1 MSTNSKNDKKQQL
14 KKYAV
19 FALMFIAFAGCMW
32 LIFAPSDEEKEKQ
45 KEGIGFNADI
55 PDPKKDEIIAD
66 KRDAYEQEQLKQKQK
81 DRMRSL
87 EAFMMDTADDQTQE
101 PEEEPEA
108 TRPLQSTPRQ
118 NNRNAIQTSHAA
130 YNDINRTLGNF
141 YEQPKTDPEKE
152 EMKKRLEELES
163 KLDENQNRKSQM
175 DEQLALMEKSYQ
187 MAAKYMPQSQG
198 EGYPEASGQG
208 LSAEQMKNKII
219 KSSGTSKK
227 PKAAPVHQLMETV
240 VSSLSQR
247 LSDQELME
255 RYDRER
261 NYGFNSMDRL
271 QADTHKNT
279 IAACIH
285 DEQKVTDGQTLRLRL
300 TEPLIAGNTFIPVN
314 TMLTGHAKVQ
324 GERLDVIINTIEHE
338 GKIIHVELTVYDS
351 DGQKGIN
358 IPGSMEL
365 SAAKEIAAN
374 MGSNLGS
381 TINIS
386 QQSAGQQLLSDM
398 GRGLIQGTSQYLGK
412 KFRTVTVTLKAGYK
426 LMLLPK
432 EE

>member
-1 MSTNSKNDKKQQL
+1 MSTTGNSGKKQQL

-19 FALMFIAFAGCMW
+19 FAMMFLAFAGCMW
-32 LIFAPSDEEKEKQ
+32 LIFAPSESEKEKQ

-66 KRDAYEQEQLKQKQK
+66 KRDAYEQEQLDQKQK

-87 EAFMMDTADDQTQE
+87 DAFMMDTDGKESDIMENQQVE
-101 PEEEPEA
+101 REA
-108 TRPLQSTPRQ
+108 AQSSKQ
-118 NNRNAIQTSHAA
+118 QSKRNAIQTSQTA
-130 YNDINRTLGNF
+130 YSDINRTLGNF
-141 YEQPKTDPEKE
+141 YENPKEDPEKE
-152 EMKKRLEELES
+152 EMKKRLEDLEA
-163 KLDENQNRKSQM
+163 KLDEKENRKTQM

-187 MAAKYMPQSQG
+187 MAAKYMPQGQA
-198 EGYPEASGQG
+198 EGYPYPPGQG
-208 LSAEQMKNKII
+208 LSAEEMKNKIV
-219 KSSGTSKK
+219 KSSVANKK
-227 PKAAPVHQLMETV
+227 PKATPVHHLLETV

-247 LSDQELME
+247 LSDEELME

-261 NYGFNSMDRL
+261 NYGFNSMDK
-271 QADTHKNT
+271 QSAGNNKNT
-279 IAACIH
+279 ISACIH
-285 DEQKVTDGQTLRLRL
+285 DEQKVTDGQILRMRL
-300 TEPLIAGNTFIPVN
+300 SEPLIAGDTFIPVN
-314 TMLTGHAKVQ
+314 TMLTGHAKIQ
-324 GERLDVIINTIEHE
+324 GERLEVLINTIEHE

-351 DGQKGIN
+351 DGQKGIH

-386 QQSAGQQLLSDM
+386 QQSAGQQLLSDA

-412 KFRTVTVTLKAGYK
+412 KFRTVTVILKAGYK

-432 EE
+432 

>member
-1 MSTNSKNDKKQQL
+1 MSATTKNDKKQQL
-14 KKYAV
+14 KKYVV

-32 LIFAPSDEEKEKQ
+32 LIFAPSEAEKEKQ
-45 KEGIGFNADI
+45 KEGTGFNADI

-87 EAFMMDTADDQTQE
+87 DTFMMDTAGDTSKITD
-101 PEEEPEA
+101 EEPEVHTA
-108 TRPLQSTPRQ
+108 VQPSLRQ
-118 NNRNAIQTSHAA
+118 TNRNAIQTSHAV

-141 YEQPKTDPEKE
+141 YEQPKEDPEKE
-152 EMKKRLEELES
+152 VMKKRLEDLEA
-163 KLDENQNRKSQM
+163 KLEEKETRKSQM
-175 DEQLALMEKSYQ
+175 DEQLVLMEKSYQ
-187 MAAKYMPQSQG
+187 LAAKYMPQSQS
-198 EGYPEASGQG
+198 EGSPYSQEYGM
-208 LSAEQMKNKII
+208 SAEQMKNKIV
-219 KSSGTSKK
+219 KSSSKK
-227 PKAAPVHQLMETV
+227 PKAVPVHQLMKTV

-247 LSDQELME
+247 LSDEELME

-261 NYGFNSMDRL
+261 NYGFNSMDKL
-271 QADTHKNT
+271 QVNSQKNT
-279 IAACIH
+279 ISACIH
-285 DEQKVTDGQTLRLRL
+285 DEQKVTDGQSLRMRL
-300 TEPLIAGNTFIPVN
+300 TEPLIAGNTYIPVN
-314 TMLTGHAKVQ
+314 TMLTGHAKMQ
-324 GERLDVIINTIEHE
+324 GERLEVSVSTIEHE
-338 GKIIHVELTVYDS
+338 GKIIHVEMTVYDS

-365 SAAKEIAAN
+365 NAAKEIAAN

-386 QQSAGQQLLSDM
+386 QQSAGQQLISDA

-426 LMLLPK
+426 IMLLPK
-432 EE
+432 ED